1 MDDALMDS
9 GSEDERVR
17 ALFTATI
24 AVHQRVLEGSLEPV
38 VAAAAAIRDALS
50 AGGKLLIFGNGGSA
64 ADAQH
69 MAAELMGRF
78 ERERAALA
86 AVALTTDTSIL
97 SAIGNDYGFDGVFA
111 RQVEGLGRRGDV
123 ALGIST
129 SGGSVNVVAA
139 LDAARSRGLKTIAL
153 TGRDG
158 GAVGR
163 AADIHVNVPDE
174 STARVQEVH
183 TTLIHALC
191 DLIEGLA
198 SGPMS

>member
-1 MDDALMDS
+1 
-9 GSEDERVR
+9 
-17 ALFTATI
+17 
-24 AVHQRVLEGSLEPV
+24 
-38 VAAAAAIRDALS
+38 
-50 AGGKLLIFGNGGSA
+50 
-64 ADAQH
+64 
-69 MAAELMGRF
+69 MGRF

-129 SGGSVNVVAA
+129 SGASVNVLAA

-158 GAVGR
+158 GAIGR

-191 DLIEGLA
+191 ELIEG
-198 SGPMS
+198 